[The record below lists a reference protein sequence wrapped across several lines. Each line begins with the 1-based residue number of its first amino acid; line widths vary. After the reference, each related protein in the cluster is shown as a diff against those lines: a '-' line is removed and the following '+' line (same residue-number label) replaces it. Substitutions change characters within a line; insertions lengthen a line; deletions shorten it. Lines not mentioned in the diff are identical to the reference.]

1 MLKNIKEKGILLSFS
16 VFMIVIWGM
25 LQFDIGNV
33 TVSTKAF
40 SIIFTILL
48 SIWISEVQYFSDLNS
63 RVKLQWLL
71 AGPIFYILLAL
82 MRLNFE
88 FVGTLFML
96 STVFVVALILKKNA
110 YRVSFILC
118 SLPISLLFYYYF

>member
-96 STVFVVALILKKNA
+96 STVFVVAFILKKNV

>member
-1 MLKNIKEKGILLSFS
+1 MLKNIKEKGILVSFS

-96 STVFVVALILKKNA
+96 STVFVVAFILKKSA

>member
-1 MLKNIKEKGILLSFS
+1 MKNIKEKLILLSFS

-48 SIWISEVQYFSDLNS
+48 SIWISEVQYFSDLNR

-96 STVFVVALILKKNA
+96 SAVFVVAFILKKSA

>member
-1 MLKNIKEKGILLSFS
+1 MMKNIKEKGILLSFS

-96 STVFVVALILKKNA
+96 STVFVVAFILKKNV

>member
-1 MLKNIKEKGILLSFS
+1 MMKNIKEKGILLSFS

-63 RVKLQWLL
+63 RVKLWL
-71 AGPIFYILLAL
+71 
-82 MRLNFE
+82 
-88 FVGTLFML
+88 
-96 STVFVVALILKKNA
+96 
-110 YRVSFILC
+110 
-118 SLPISLLFYYYF
+118 